1 MARKGRYTKKRS
13 VVRRAQAA
21 LGRRFTWF
29 KKLSKPKK
37 ALVIATPILAF
48 LIIVPLITY
57 LYYYNDI
64 ADKDRLMNANNTG
77 VVLLD
82 KNGQEFYSIGTAAHR
97 DYVKLADISDVTRQA
112 LLSSEDK
119 DFYNHSGF
127 SALSIL
133 KALYA
138 NIAAGDATA
147 YGGST
152 LTQQLAKNTLLSKN
166 QTIFRKYQE
175 LTIAMA
181 IEQRYTKDEILEMY
195 LNSVYFGNNSFGIAQ
210 AAENYFGETPSQ
222 ITLAQASMLIGVLP
236 APSAYSPVGGNMTYA
251 KERQNTVLS
260 RMVKNNVITDAEKTA
275 AYNEQLTYQPVK
287 DIDNVAPH
295 FTEMVLQELY
305 DKYGEE
311 TVKRS
316 GYQVTTTLDLG
327 LQNTAN
333 AAVAANVSR
342 IQAKGGSNAAVVVVD
357 PANGQIRAL
366 VGSIDYNNT
375 EFGKV
380 NMATTARQPGSS
392 FKPIFYARAM
402 ADDVIAPASVIRDE
416 KTTFGDWTPK
426 NASGKFYGDVSVR
439 HALGWSLNIPAV
451 KILQQVGVD
460 TAISQAKA
468 MGITTLGDSSQYGLT
483 LALGS
488 AEVPLTEMT
497 NAYATFADNGQYK
510 DTAIIAS
517 ISNKY
522 NKTIYAATTKK
533 TEAISKQGAYLISN
547 VLSDN
552 SAKTLI
558 FGSSLNVYGT
568 DGKLKSVAVK
578 TGTTDDSRDG
588 LTIGYTPSIAVGVWV
603 GNNDNTVMKSGGAD
617 TAGPIWK
624 AIMKAAIGS
633 STPSFTEPTGVIK
646 EEACIN
652 GTRIEDYFLLSTK
665 LATSCKTS
673 SSSNESTQTQS
684 SDTSSTNQTTTSG
697 AGDGNSNTTDST
709 STGGS
714 STGTGDGTT
723 GGGSSSETTGGGTS
737 TGGGSTGTGT
747 GGDTTTP
754 TTPATP

>member
-1 MARKGRYTKKRS
+1 MVRKGRYTKKRS
-13 VVRRAQAA
+13 VVHRAKTSVR
-21 LGRRFTWF
+21 RRFEWF
-29 KKLSKPKK
+29 RKLSKPKK
-37 ALVIATPILAF
+37 VLVIAAPILAF
-48 LIIVPLITY
+48 LIITPLVTY

-82 KNGQEFYSIGTAAHR
+82 KNGQELYSIGTAAHR
-97 DYVKLADISDVTRQA
+97 DYVKLADISDVTKQA

-119 DFYNHSGF
+119 DFYSHSGF
-127 SALSIL
+127 SFLSIL

-138 NIAAGDATA
+138 NVAAGDATA

-181 IEQRYTKDEILEMY
+181 IEQRYSKDEILEMY
-195 LNSVYFGNNSFGIAQ
+195 LNSVYFGNNSFGIAA
-210 AAENYFGETPSQ
+210 AAENYFGEEPSQ
-222 ITLAQASMLIGVLP
+222 LTLAQASMLIGVLP

-251 KERQNTVLS
+251 KERQDTVLS
-260 RMVKNNVITDAEKTA
+260 RMVKNGVITDAEKTA
-275 AYNEQLTYQPVK
+275 AYNEELTYQPVK
-287 DIDNVAPH
+287 TIHTIAPH

-316 GYQVTTTLDLG
+316 GYQVTTTLDSS
-327 LQNTAN
+327 LQATAN
-333 AAVAANVSR
+333 AAVAANASR
-342 IQAKGGSNAAVVVVD
+342 IQAKGGSNTAVVVED
-357 PANGQIRAL
+357 PSNGQIRAL

-375 EFGKV
+375 VFGKV
-380 NMATTARQPGSS
+380 NMATSARQPGSS

-402 ADDVIAPASVIRDE
+402 ADDVIAPASIIRDE

-451 KILQQVGVD
+451 KVLEQVGVD
-460 TAISQAKA
+460 TVISQAKA
-468 MGITTLGDSSQYGLT
+468 MGITTLGSSSQYGLT

-510 DTAIIAS
+510 DAEIIAS

-547 VLSDN
+547 VLADN

-558 FGSSLNVYGT
+558 FGSSLNVYGA

-588 LTIGYTPSIAVGVWV
+588 LAIGYTPSIAVGVWV
-603 GNNDNTVMKSGGAD
+603 GNNDNTIMQSGGAD

-633 STPSFTEPTGVIK
+633 NSPSFTEPTGVIK

-652 GTRIEDYFLLSTK
+652 GTRVEDYFLLSTK
-665 LATSCKTS
+665 LATSCQTS
-673 SSSNESTQTQS
+673 SSSNESTQTPS
-684 SDTSSTNQTTTSG
+684 SDTSSTQQTTTSG
-697 AGDGNSNTTDST
+697 AGDGDTDST
-709 STGGS
+709 DSTTGGS
-714 STGTGDGTT
+714 STDTSTTTGGGSSSGTGGDSSGSAVSGGTT
-723 GGGSSSETTGGGTS
+723 GGGSSGGG
-737 TGGGSTGTGT
+737 
-747 GGDTTTP
+747 TTTP
-754 TTPATP
+754 TTP

>member
-1 MARKGRYTKKRS
+1 MVRKGRYTKKQSFPHR
-13 VVRRAQAA
+13 VQGALKRR
-21 LGRRFTWF
+21 LNWF
-29 KKLSKPKK
+29 LKLSKPRK

-48 LIIVPLITY
+48 LIITPIVTY

-82 KNGQEFYSIGTAAHR
+82 KNGEEFYSIGTAAHR
-97 DYVKLADISDVTRQA
+97 DYVKLADISDMTKQA

-127 SALSIL
+127 SFLSIV

-181 IEQRYTKDEILEMY
+181 IEQRYSKDEILEMY
-195 LNSVYFGNNSFGIAQ
+195 LNSVYFGNNSFGIGQ
-210 AAENYFGETPSQ
+210 AAENYFGETPAQ
-222 ITLAQASMLIGVLP
+222 LTLAQASMLIGVLP
-236 APSAYSPVGGNMTYA
+236 APSAYSPVGGSMEYA
-251 KERQNTVLS
+251 KERQDTVLG
-260 RMVKNNVITDAEKTA
+260 RMVKNGVITEDEKIA
-275 AYNEQLTYQPVK
+275 AYNEELTYQEAK
-287 DIDNVAPH
+287 GIDNAAPH

-316 GYQVTTTLDLG
+316 GYQVTTTLDLN

-333 AAVAANVSR
+333 AAVASNASR
-342 IQAKGGSNAAVVVVD
+342 VQAKGGSNAAVVVID
-357 PANGQIRAL
+357 PSDGQIRAL

-402 ADDVIAPASVIRDE
+402 ADDVIAPASIIRDE

-426 NASGKFYGDVSVR
+426 NASGRFYGDVSVR

-451 KILQQVGVD
+451 KVLEQVGVD
-460 TAISQAKA
+460 TAIDQAKA
-468 MGITTLGDSSQYGLT
+468 MGITTLSDSSQYGLT

-488 AEVPLTEMT
+488 AEIPLTEMT
-497 NAYATFADNGQYK
+497 NAYATFADEGQYK
-510 DTAIIAS
+510 DAAIIAS
-517 ISNKY
+517 IENKY
-522 NKTIYAATTKK
+522 SQKIYTASATKTQ
-533 TEAISKQGAYLISN
+533 AISKQGAYLISN

-552 SAKTLI
+552 SAKSLI
-558 FGSSLNVYGT
+558 FGNSLTVYGT
-568 DGKLKSVAVK
+568 DGKVKSVAVK

-588 LTIGYTPSIAVGVWV
+588 LTIGYTPSIVVGVWV
-603 GNNDNTVMKSGGAD
+603 GNNDNTIMQSGGAD
-617 TAGPIWK
+617 TAGPVWK
-624 AIMKAAIGS
+624 AIMKASIGS
-633 STPSFTEPTGVIK
+633 NTPSFTEPTGVIK

-652 GTRIEDYFLLSTK
+652 GTRVEDYFLLSTK
-665 LATSCKTS
+665 LATSCQTTS
-673 SSSNESTQTQS
+673 TESETKPVETD
-684 SDTSSTNQTTTSG
+684 SDTTTTDETTTSG
-697 AGDGNSNTTDST
+697 SGDGDTTDITDATSTTDTPGTGDST
-709 STGGS
+709 STGDGTS
-714 STGTGDGTT
+714 TSTGTT
-723 GGGSSSETTGGGTS
+723 GSTGGTS
-737 TGGGSTGTGT
+737 SGSAGG
-747 GGDTTTP
+747 TTTP
-754 TTPATP
+754 MTP

>member
-1 MARKGRYTKKRS
+1 MVRKGRYTKKRS
-13 VVRRAQAA
+13 LISRAQSAVK
-21 LGRRFTWF
+21 RRFDWF
-29 KKLSKPKK
+29 MRLSKPRK

-48 LIIVPLITY
+48 LIITPVVTY

-77 VVLLD
+77 IVLLD
-82 KNGQEFYSIGTAAHR
+82 KNGEELYSLGTAKHR
-97 DYVKLADISDVTRQA
+97 DYVELANISDVTKRA

-127 SALSIL
+127 SFLSIV

-138 NIAAGDATA
+138 NVVAGDATA

-181 IEQRYTKDEILEMY
+181 IEQRYSKDEILEMY
-195 LNSVYFGNNSFGIAQ
+195 LNSVYFGNNSFGIGQ

-222 ITLAQASMLIGVLP
+222 LTLAQASMLIGVLP
-236 APSAYSPVGGNMTYA
+236 APSAYSPVGGSMEYA

-260 RMVKNNVITDAEKTA
+260 RMVKNGVISEDEKTA

-287 DIDNVAPH
+287 EFDTIAPH

-305 DKYGEE
+305 DEYGEE

-316 GYQVTTTLDLG
+316 GYQVTTTLDLN
-327 LQNTAN
+327 LQKTAN
-333 AAVAANVSR
+333 AAVAANAAS
-342 IQAKGGSNAAVVVVD
+342 IQARGGSNTAVVVID
-357 PANGQIRAL
+357 PADGQIRAL

-375 EFGKV
+375 DFGKV

-402 ADDVIAPASVIRDE
+402 ADDVIAPASIIRDE

-426 NASGKFYGDVSVR
+426 NASGRFYGDVSVR

-451 KILQQVGVD
+451 KVLEQVGID
-460 TAISQAKA
+460 AAISQAKA
-468 MGITTLGDSSQYGLT
+468 MGITTLGDASQYGLT

-497 NAYATFADNGQYK
+497 NAYATFANEGQYK
-510 DTAIIAS
+510 DTAIVAS
-517 ISNKY
+517 IQNKFDQ
-522 NKTIYAATTKK
+522 KIYAAKVTK
-533 TEAISKQGAYLISN
+533 TQAISKQGAYLISN
-547 VLSDN
+547 VLSDT

-568 DGKLKSVAVK
+568 DRKLKSVAVK
-578 TGTTDDSRDG
+578 TGTTDDARDA
-588 LTIGYTPSIAVGVWV
+588 LAIGYTPDIAVGVWV
-603 GNNDNTVMKSGGAD
+603 GNNNNAEMSSGGGAM
-617 TAGPIWK
+617 AGPIWK

-633 STPSFTEPTGVIK
+633 STPAFTEPTGVIK

-652 GTRIEDYFLLSTK
+652 GTRVEDYFLLSTR
-665 LATSCKTS
+665 LATSC
-673 SSSNESTQTQS
+673 QTVS
-684 SDTSSTNQTTTSG
+684 SDTETKQTDTSGDTTTTNDTTTSG
-697 AGDGNSNTTDST
+697 SGSDPNTST
-709 STGGS
+709 STDTGTTTPGDTTTGGGTT
-714 STGTGDGTT
+714 TGTGDGTT
-723 GGGSSSETTGGGTS
+723 GGTTP
-737 TGGGSTGTGT
+737 GSTGDGT
-747 GGDTTTP
+747 AIPPTP
-754 TTPATP
+754 TP